1 MNIPKREINWKYFI
15 GWKLFMYFSFLL
27 IYFNCFYFVRQ
38 YSELKNEIAY
48 LESSVVEL
56 QSQFISTES
65 TNDSNDSDN
74 IEIHGI
80 IKDVNENSLSVDYVQ
95 LLIGIE
101 SELALQEDGKCI
113 DEKLSNCGEEFYA
126 RNLNETLNDLLWD
139 EDTKYSVLS
148 SGIETGNINVTK
160 DEFLSYFQNS
170 DRKEFFVVSL
180 IVEYDYVEEVYL
192 VKEIHQI
199 YTP

>member
-80 IKDVNENSLSVDYVQ
+80 IKDVNENSLSVDSVSYTHLDVYKRQ
-95 LLIGIE
+95 VYR
-101 SELALQEDGKCI
+101 SSC
-113 DEKLSNCGEEFYA
+113 EF
-126 RNLNETLNDLLWD
+126 
-139 EDTKYSVLS
+139 
-148 SGIETGNINVTK
+148 
-160 DEFLSYFQNS
+160 
-170 DRKEFFVVSL
+170 
-180 IVEYDYVEEVYL
+180 
-192 VKEIHQI
+192 
-199 YTP
+199 

>member
-1 MNIPKREINWKYFI
+1 MYKR
-15 GWKLFMYFSFLL
+15 
-27 IYFNCFYFVRQ
+27 Q
-38 YSELKNEIAY
+38 
-48 LESSVVEL
+48 
-56 QSQFISTES
+56 
-65 TNDSNDSDN
+65 
-74 IEIHGI
+74 
-80 IKDVNENSLSVDYVQ
+80 
-95 LLIGIE
+95 
-101 SELALQEDGKCI
+101 
-113 DEKLSNCGEEFYA
+113 LSNCGEEFYA

-199 YTP
+199 LSLIHI